1 MKTKR
6 MTSIALVV
14 ALLLG
19 LMPLCFAY
27 ADEWPSRPIEFI
39 VPAAPGGGT
48 DVTVRAIAPFLEK
61 YLGCSIVVNNI
72 SGSGGVEAYTN
83 MGTADPDGYTMG
95 LIAMPAV
102 PLAYAVKGTLKVDP
116 MTDYVHLGSVVF
128 NKSTIT
134 VAANSDFNTL
144 DDLISFAKEHPGEIT
159 VATTGATSLKALV
172 ASSLASQTGIELTQ
186 IGYDGGSEC
195 ITQLLGGHI
204 YMSPLTVSEGKS
216 YVEAGQ
222 LKVLAVAGEERIAN
236 YPDVPTFAELGLDL
250 AFSGSTHAIVMPKG
264 TPDEIAGKVREAI
277 AAVCAS
283 EEFVNY
289 CSESGIDLNYN
300 DYEAVMTQLQAQI
313 DLLKN

>member
-1 MKTKR
+1 

-102 PLAYAVKGTLKVDP
+102 PLASYG
-116 MTDYVHLGSVVF
+116 GR
-128 NKSTIT
+128 
-134 VAANSDFNTL
+134 
-144 DDLISFAKEHPGEIT
+144 E
-159 VATTGATSLKALV
+159 
-172 ASSLASQTGIELTQ
+172 ELT
-186 IGYDGGSEC
+186 D
-195 ITQLLGGHI
+195 
-204 YMSPLTVSEGKS
+204 TVSGLIDYGS
-216 YVEAGQ
+216 
-222 LKVLAVAGEERIAN
+222 LMVLALQRAKTA
-236 YPDVPTFAELGLDL
+236 
-250 AFSGSTHAIVMPKG
+250 
-264 TPDEIAGKVREAI
+264 REAI
-277 AAVCAS
+277 Q
-283 EEFVNY
+283 
-289 CSESGIDLNYN
+289 
-300 DYEAVMTQLQAQI
+300 VMT
-313 DLLKN
+313 DLTEKYGYESEGESFTIADPNEAWIMDMIGKGPGNKGTVWVAVRIPDDCISGHANQSHIHQFPLKDKKNCLYA